1 LRFEHSRIET
11 EADWEKVFIILTID
25 LPKSLSKL
33 GVPGLTKQLKKVK
46 EPGYV
51 EII

>member
-1 LRFEHSRIET
+1 VLN
-11 EADWEKVFIILTID
+11 ILKID

-33 GVPGLTKQLKKVK
+33 GESGLIKQIKKIK

-51 EII
+51 EKIWLGELNA